1 MAELEGTL
9 KTWQKKVGDG
19 VVVDE
24 EVEID
29 KLCLRSFI
37 VASSNA
43 TRVFEPGR
51 LYKPQAC
58 LTTAIHRRAAHGHG
72 SCGFPSDHSWQRI
85 YDLVL
90 SPHSLAITLPNN
102 LSIARVVP
110 TLSGLSVTVR
120 PFAHALRL
128 LDLWELVHTTADHDG
143 KADKG
148 GNLPNRDLLFLPLSD
163 YVHPPNGMN
172 VERERIGHL
181 SVCSRVLCLRFP
193 TPTSPFQPHN
203 A

>member
-110 TLSGLSVTVR
+110 TLSGLSA
-120 PFAHALRL
+120 PS
-128 LDLWELVHTTADHDG
+128 
-143 KADKG
+143 
-148 GNLPNRDLLFLPLSD
+148 PMP
-163 YVHPPNGMN
+163 
-172 VERERIGHL
+172 
-181 SVCSRVLCLRFP
+181 SVCW
-193 TPTSPFQPHN
+193 TSGNWSTRPLTTTGKLIRGGTCQTGTSFSCPSLTTFIRQTE
-203 A
+203 